1 MNNHLVNEYSFLNDV
16 FDKRKNHIG
25 ETDGTNKTVPKDFL

>member
-1 MNNHLVNEYSFLNDV
+1 MNNHSVMDEILDE
-16 FDKRKNHIG
+16 RKNHIG